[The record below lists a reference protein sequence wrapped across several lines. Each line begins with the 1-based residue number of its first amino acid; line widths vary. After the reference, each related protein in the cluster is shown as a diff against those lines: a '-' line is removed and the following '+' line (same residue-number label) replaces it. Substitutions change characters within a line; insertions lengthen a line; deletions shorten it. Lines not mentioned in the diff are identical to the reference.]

1 MAKKIMIVDD
11 DTNIVRYL
19 EEIFHEH
26 GYETCTAPD
35 GTDAYDIFLQEKPDL
50 VTLDIEMPKQWGPRF
65 YRELTR
71 GGEFK
76 DVPVIVITGLQGG
89 QYAINRAVGHL
100 RKPVDVNK
108 LVEMVRKSIGLAA

>member
-11 DTNIVRYL
+11 DVSIVRYL
-19 EEIFHEH
+19 QEVFHEH
-26 GYETCTAPD
+26 GYATCTAPD
-35 GTDAYDIFLQEKPDL
+35 GADAVEVFLQEKPDL

-71 GGEFK
+71 GGEHK
-76 DVPVIVITGLQGG
+76 EVPVIVITGLQGG
-89 QYAINRAVGHL
+89 QYAIGKAAGHL

-108 LVEMVRKSIGLAA
+108 LMELVHKAIEAAA